1 MQPKG
6 WGGPIFCSCSKR
18 MENANQKSISWN
30 MELLETKCF
39 FVSFFISAGEGFRSF
54 LKIAAPSGMVPTPLF
69 FFLWKIS
76 KEIPFVCRP
85 VPGIAGQ
92 NFALRAGRKTATNEF
107 GSVSLVS

>member
-1 MQPKG
+1 
-6 WGGPIFCSCSKR
+6 

-69 FFLWKIS
+69 FFSGKFLRKFLLSVALFQELLDKIS
-76 KEIPFVCRP
+76 RCAQAVK
-85 VPGIAGQ
+85 Q
-92 NFALRAGRKTATNEF
+92 QQTN
-107 GSVSLVS
+107 LVRFP

>member
-39 FVSFFISAGEGFRSF
+39 FLFHF
-54 LKIAAPSGMVPTPLF
+54 LFPRVKDFAAF
-69 FFLWKIS
+69 
-76 KEIPFVCRP
+76 
-85 VPGIAGQ
+85 
-92 NFALRAGRKTATNEF
+92 
-107 GSVSLVS
+107 